1 MEPMGGRA
9 QGSWQ
14 QEGGAEQRRPF
25 GSQRCC
31 IGRLG
36 RQRWECLRL
45 LQGWANKTLLLL
57 SSAFLP
63 DLTLKNRLGYVPVP
77 KVIL

>member
-1 MEPMGGRA
+1 MEGHRAPGSRKEVLSRAVPM
-9 QGSWQ
+9 
-14 QEGGAEQRRPF
+14 

-36 RQRWECLRL
+36 RQQWECFQL
-45 LQGWANKTLLLL
+45 LQGWANKTLLPL

-63 DLTLKNRLGYVPVP
+63 DLTLKNRLGCVPVP